1 MISVCLTDPRAS
13 GGVFIIPHMLHAH
26 AHSHVHV
33 IVYVCVWLW
42 MSVPI
47 FLKPHGFFVFNPFP
61 ATEIRRALRPFAD
74 RPFIA
79 RASSVGCQRDLRALK
94 PSCHTQDAR
103 C

>member
-33 IVYVCVWLW
+33 IVYVCVW

-47 FLKPHGFFVFNPFP
+47 FLKPHGFFVFNTPFV
-61 ATEIRRALRPFAD
+61 RV
-74 RPFIA
+74 
-79 RASSVGCQRDLRALK
+79 ASH
-94 PSCHTQDAR
+94 SCCTASLGSLDTCEHEE
-103 C
+103 